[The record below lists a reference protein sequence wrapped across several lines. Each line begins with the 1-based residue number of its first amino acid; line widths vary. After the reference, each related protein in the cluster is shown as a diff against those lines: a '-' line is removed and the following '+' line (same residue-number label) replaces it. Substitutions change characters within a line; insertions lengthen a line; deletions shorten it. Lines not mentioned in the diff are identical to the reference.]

1 MKKLLYI
8 IVFSVLVPLIT
19 TAQTIDSQLLENC
32 KKELADISA
41 KKVDIHDIA
50 FNSDGHWLIL
60 YGDIGYSY
68 SYIPSSLE
76 NMLGKLNSAGTSIDK
91 ALLLSDSSFVLV
103 YGGKQYTAQSLPTD
117 FATELEAVSKKDKN
131 IKSVAYKNGTR
142 LMVFGSNG
150 FIARGLPQKMVAK
163 LAQLNKKK
171 APIRESAF
179 YGTDGWVLLYG
190 RTGMAF
196 QGIPDDLCSVLQ
208 KFAKKGT
215 VVNLVRFYG
224 DKWVVVYDGYKVE
237 TNI

>member
-117 FATELEAVSKKDKN
+117 FATELEAVAKKDKN

>member
-68 SYIPSSLE
+68 SYIPSSPE

-103 YGGKQYTAQSLPTD
+103 YGGKQYTAQSLP
-117 FATELEAVSKKDKN
+117 
-131 IKSVAYKNGTR
+131 I
-142 LMVFGSNG
+142 M
-150 FIARGLPQKMVAK
+150 Q
-163 LAQLNKKK
+163 
-171 APIRESAF
+171 
-179 YGTDGWVLLYG
+179 
-190 RTGMAF
+190 
-196 QGIPDDLCSVLQ
+196 
-208 KFAKKGT
+208 
-215 VVNLVRFYG
+215 
-224 DKWVVVYDGYKVE
+224 
-237 TNI
+237 